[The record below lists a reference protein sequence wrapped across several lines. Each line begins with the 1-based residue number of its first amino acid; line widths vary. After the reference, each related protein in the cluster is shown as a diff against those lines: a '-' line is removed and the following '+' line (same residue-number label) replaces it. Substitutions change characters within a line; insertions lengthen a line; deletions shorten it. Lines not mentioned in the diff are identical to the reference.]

1 MTATV
6 ARSQPGDGPVTF
18 ALPDRGLLT
27 VREVAAAM
35 RVSTMTVYRLI
46 KAGEMRAIR
55 VGEHFRIRE
64 SDLAAYL
71 DSRVV
76 GSSEG
81 ERSSQG
87 GRRSQGEHRDAD
99 DRGSSWPGA

>member
-1 MTATV
+1 
-6 ARSQPGDGPVTF
+6 VTF

-81 ERSSQG
+81 ERQG